1 MKNPEKSEQG
11 GNETAEDIK
20 TGLKRDYEAAWAVG
34 GNLDAFDSVYTP
46 NCFVHH
52 NPFEDIVGV
61 EALKNGLR
69 LLKTVFPDL
78 HLIIDG
84 MILYE
89 DKSKGIGLYTQF
101 ATHPTTGGE
110 IRFSGM
116 SFVYLE
122 DGKVAEEISFDD
134 NLTFLSQ
141 LGVLQYGT
149 PGSLFKKVAEEVFPI
164 AQSRPSTYMS
174 LDTQA
179 KPLPALDA
187 KIRESLE
194 AAFNRGELEALDE
207 VYASG
212 CVIHNFPF
220 GDIAGLEELKRYVTV
235 MRTAFP
241 DLAVSIDDTFTSGG
255 DGATVRTHTG
265 TNAGFL
271 SPFPPTGKRARW
283 RSASRIFL
291 QDGNIVEE
299 EIRADY
305 TSMMLQLGLVRGKS
319 PLTLLAII
327 RTGGFKKVLK
337 AMAAAGRL

>member
-1 MKNPEKSEQG
+1 VKKPEKPEKD
-11 GNETAEDIK
+11 GNETPRDIK
-20 TGLKRDYEAAWAVG
+20 ARLKRDYEAAWAVG
-34 GNLDAFDSVYTP
+34 GNLDVFDNIYTP

-61 EALKNGLR
+61 EALKNGIR

-84 MILYE
+84 VIACE
-89 DKSKGIGLYTQF
+89 DMNKGLGLYTQV

-116 SFVYLE
+116 SFTYLE
-122 DGKVAEEISFDD
+122 DGKVAEEVSFDD

-141 LGVLQYGT
+141 LGVLEYGT
-149 PGSLFKKVAEEVFPI
+149 PGSRFTKVAKEVFPI

-179 KPLPALDA
+179 KPLPAQGV
-187 KIRESLE
+187 KMRESLE
-194 AAFNRGELEALDE
+194 AAFNRGELEALEE
-207 VYASG
+207 VYAPG
-212 CVIHNFPF
+212 CVIRNYPF
-220 GDIAGLEELKRYVTV
+220 GDLAGLEELKRYVTI
-235 MRTAFP
+235 MRSAFP
-241 DLAVSIDDTFTSGG
+241 DLVMSIDDTFTSGG
-255 DGATVRTHTG
+255 EGATVRTHTG
-265 TNAGFL
+265 TNTVFL

-283 RSASRIFL
+283 RGASRIFL
-291 QDGNIVEE
+291 QDGKIVEE

-305 TSMMLQLGLVRGKS
+305 TNMMLQLGLVRGRS

-327 RTGGFKKVLK
+327 RAGGFKKVLK